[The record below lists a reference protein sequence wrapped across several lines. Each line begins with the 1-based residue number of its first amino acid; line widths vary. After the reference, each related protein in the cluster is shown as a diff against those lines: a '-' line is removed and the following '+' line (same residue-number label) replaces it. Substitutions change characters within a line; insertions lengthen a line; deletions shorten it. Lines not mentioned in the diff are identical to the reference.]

1 MFDFVFEIIIE
12 FIGVLAWYI
21 PLYILFSFIGG
32 FFKIGVK

>member
-21 PLYILFSFIGG
+21 PLLILFSFLGQLVRGG
-32 FFKIGVK
+32 K